1 MSELVFPRTD
11 DERVS
16 VGEIEGAHLAGSGGR
31 VARTAFPRELK
42 RAGTSLGE
50 RTSDPGVRA
59 LAVPEGMP
67 A

>member
-31 VARTAFPRELK
+31 VARTAFPREL
-42 RAGTSLGE
+42 GTSLGE